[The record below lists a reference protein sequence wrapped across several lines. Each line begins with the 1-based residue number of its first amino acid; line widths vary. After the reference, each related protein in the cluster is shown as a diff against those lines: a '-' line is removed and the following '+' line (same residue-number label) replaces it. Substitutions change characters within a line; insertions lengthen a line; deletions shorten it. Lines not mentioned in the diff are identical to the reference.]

1 MLPPIPAA
9 FGYRLCKA
17 GRSGS
22 WLVSPLS
29 FQCVMVLPY
38 LSSAPP
44 EAAKRLPRREIIQ
57 ASGSLPDPWAFHPSV
72 VLTEPHGPLPGRQSH
87 YAVMLHSCMP
97 EAVRHLQAGSRSCP
111 ERPSWRSPLLWL
123 FITGSYLKNVY
134 SVVKVLSDFSAR
146 NNSVV
151 TSKILC
157 KNGRFHRDAGRP
169 VLPEN
174 RPLYDPFTYFRSF
187 MSPARISWAAESCF

>member
-17 GRSGS
+17 GRSGA

-44 EAAKRLPRREIIQ
+44 EAAKRMLRREIIQ

-72 VLTEPHGPLPGRQSH
+72 VLTEPHGPLPRRKSH

-134 SVVKVLSDFSAR
+134 SVVKVLLISQY
-146 NNSVV
+146 V
-151 TSKILC
+151 TTWLLRV
-157 KNGRFHRDAGRP
+157 RFYVKMDVSTGMRD
-169 VLPEN
+169 
-174 RPLYDPFTYFRSF
+174 DPFCPKTGLYTTPSL
-187 MSPARISWAAESCF
+187 ISGLS

>member
-1 MLPPIPAA
+1 MSSFLSAA

-17 GRSGS
+17 GLSGTC
-22 WLVSPLS
+22 LVSPLS
-29 FQCVMVLPY
+29 FQYVMVLPY

-44 EAAKRLPRREIIQ
+44 EAAKRLHRREIIQ

-72 VLTEPHGPLPGRQSH
+72 VLTEPHGPLPRRKSH
-87 YAVMLHSCMP
+87 YSVMPRSCMP

-134 SVVKVLSDFSAR
+134 SVVKVHPDFSAR

-157 KNGRFHRDAGRP
+157 KNGRFYRDAGRP
-169 VLPEN
+169 VLP
-174 RPLYDPFTYFRSF
+174 
-187 MSPARISWAAESCF
+187 

>member
-17 GRSGS
+17 GRSGA

-72 VLTEPHGPLPGRQSH
+72 VLTEPHGPLPRRKSH
-87 YAVMLHSCMP
+87 YSVMPRSCMP

-111 ERPSWRSPLLWL
+111 ERPSWRLPLLWL

-134 SVVKVLSDFSAR
+134 SVVKEHLVRRPR
-146 NNSVV
+146 NNLVV
-151 TSKILC
+151 TGRILSKKRVFAVGPVGLLY
-157 KNGRFHRDAGRP
+157 RP
-169 VLPEN
+169 R
-174 RPLYDPFTYFRSF
+174 RPTFTDSVQSETVER
-187 MSPARISWAAESCF
+187 

>member
-1 MLPPIPAA
+1 MSSFLSAA

-17 GRSGS
+17 GRSGA

-72 VLTEPHGPLPGRQSH
+72 VLTEPHGPLPRRKSH
-87 YAVMLHSCMP
+87 YSVMPRSCMP

-123 FITGSYLKNVY
+123 LITGSYLMNVY
-134 SVVKVLSDFSAR
+134 SVVKVHLISQF
-146 NNSVV
+146 V
-151 TSKILC
+151 TTRLLRV
-157 KNGRFHRDAGRP
+157 RFYVKMDVSTGMRD
-169 VLPEN
+169 
-174 RPLYDPFTYFRSF
+174 DPFSLKTGLYTTP
-187 MSPARISWAAESCF
+187 SPISGLS

>member
-1 MLPPIPAA
+1 MSASKFAA
-9 FGYRLCKA
+9 
-17 GRSGS
+17 
-22 WLVSPLS
+22 W
-29 FQCVMVLPY
+29 
-38 LSSAPP
+38 
-44 EAAKRLPRREIIQ
+44 EIIQ

-72 VLTEPHGPLPGRQSH
+72 VLTEPHGPLPRRKSH
-87 YAVMLHSCMP
+87 YSVMPRCCMP
-97 EAVRHLQAGSRSCP
+97 EAVQHLQAGSRSCP

-134 SVVKVLSDFSAR
+134 SVVQVHPDFSAR

-157 KNGRFHRDAGRP
+157 KNGRFYRDAGRP

-187 MSPARISWAAESCF
+187 MSPARISWAAESCFWICRVSKDLPVSR

>member
-17 GRSGS
+17 GRSGAC
-22 WLVSPLS
+22 LVSPLS
-29 FQCVMVLPY
+29 FQCVMLLPY

-72 VLTEPHGPLPGRQSH
+72 VLTEPHGPLPRRKSH
-87 YAVMLHSCMP
+87 CAVMPHGCMP

-111 ERPSWRSPLLWL
+111 ERPSWRSPLPWL
-123 FITGSYLKNVY
+123 LITDSYLMNVY
-134 SVVKVLSDFSAR
+134 SVVKVRSGFPAR

-151 TSKILC
+151 TSISLSGKWTLFYDF
-157 KNGRFHRDAGRP
+157 GGQ
-169 VLPEN
+169 VT
-174 RPLYDPFTYFRSF
+174 RPLRPICHRFWQEGRRVR
-187 MSPARISWAAESCF
+187 P